1 MLRSFADR
9 LEALRST
16 LLPAAGSG
24 HPSETAWPMTHLV
37 GLAAEASDEYLFRVS
52 EPGTDRALLAA
63 LTAATANTAL
73 ALSGLA
79 AVTNRL
85 LTASSEEVPS
95 RVGPAV
101 AQVDDLVALAARELR
116 EAAERLAP
124 APLAPVADLSR
135 LRGAQS
141 AAALAR
147 SKAVSVQ
154 PATTDQS
161 PPAARGAT
169 VIPLHRGR

>member
-1 MLRSFADR
+1 
-9 LEALRST
+9 
-16 LLPAAGSG
+16 
-24 HPSETAWPMTHLV
+24 MTHLV

-52 EPGTDRALLAA
+52 EPGADRGLLAA
-63 LTAATANTAL
+63 LAAATANTAL

-79 AVTNRL
+79 SVTNL
-85 LTASSEEVPS
+85 LLAASDGEVS
-95 RVGPAV
+95 SVVGSAV
-101 AQVDDLVALAARELR
+101 AQVDDLVAFAARELR
-116 EAAERLAP
+116 ETAEQIEP
-124 APLAPVADLSR
+124 TPLAPVADLSR

-161 PPAARGAT
+161 PQTARGAT